1 MIAHTRPF
9 DPDRHDF
16 EKLWRFLQ
24 QDYVQKKD
32 RFVWLVSRLGD
43 WRYGL
48 WTEKKTIPS
57 FFRNHAQLWVDG
69 FDQPVGCVLSEDG
82 GEIFFIFT
90 QSGYDYLYGE
100 ILDWTVQ
107 HWRSRYATLK
117 TEVHEYQR
125 EALAVLEMRC
135 FRSLGVV
142 ATTRTYDL
150 LAKRDEPVRLAP
162 GFHIVDMA
170 ENMDYRSK
178 ALLNVNGFG
187 DQDQVS
193 EMDLLR
199 FEYSRE
205 NPAYDPA
212 LDLSVLTPEGLHVA
226 SCVGFT
232 DPANGMAEVEKV
244 RTHNRYR
251 RQGLAEAVIR
261 ECFHRFSAR
270 GIQRAYITGYSIAA
284 NGLYEKLGP
293 CDRKLW
299 YHYELGA

>member
-1 MIAHTRPF
+1 M
-9 DPDRHDF
+9 
-16 EKLWRFLQ
+16 
-24 QDYVQKKD
+24 
-32 RFVWLVSRLGD
+32 
-43 WRYGL
+43 
-48 WTEKKTIPS
+48 
-57 FFRNHAQLWVDG
+57 
-69 FDQPVGCVLSEDG
+69 
-82 GEIFFIFT
+82 
-90 QSGYDYLYGE
+90 
-100 ILDWTVQ
+100 
-107 HWRSRYATLK
+107 
-117 TEVHEYQR
+117 HENQR
-125 EALAVLEMRC
+125 EALAALEMRG

-142 ATTRTYDL
+142 ATTRAYDL
-150 LAKRDEPVRLAP
+150 LAKRDEPARLAP

-193 EMDLLR
+193 EFDLLR

-226 SCVGFT
+226 SCVGFA

-244 RTHNRYR
+244 CTHNRYR

-261 ECFHRFSAR
+261 ECFHRLSAR
-270 GIQRAYITGYSIAA
+270 GIPRAYITGYSTAA

-293 CDRKLW
+293 CAHKLW

>member
-24 QDYVQKKD
+24 QDYVQKRD

-57 FFRNHAQLWVDG
+57 FFRNHAQLWVDS
-69 FDQPVGCVLSEDG
+69 FDQPLGCVLSEDG

-90 QSGYDYLYGE
+90 QWGYDYLYSE

-107 HWRSRYATLK
+107 HWRSRYPTLK
-117 TEVHEYQR
+117 TEVHENQH
-125 EALAVLEMRC
+125 EALAALEMRG

-142 ATTRTYDL
+142 ATTRAYDL
-150 LAKRDEPVRLAP
+150 LAKRNEPARLVP

-193 EMDLLR
+193 EFDLLR

-226 SCVGFT
+226 SCVGFA

-244 RTHNRYR
+244 CTHNRYR

-261 ECFHRFSAR
+261 ECFCRLRAR
-270 GIQRAYITGYSIAA
+270 GIPRAYITGYSTAA

-293 CDRKLW
+293 CAHKLW

>member
-1 MIAHTRPF
+1 MLAHTRPF

-16 EKLWRFLQ
+16 EKLWRLLQ
-24 QDYVQKKD
+24 QDYAQKKD
-32 RFVWLVSRLGD
+32 GFVWLVSRLGD

-48 WTEKKTIPS
+48 WAEKKTIPS
-57 FFRNHAQLWVDG
+57 FFRTHAQLWVDG

-82 GEIFFIFT
+82 GNIFFIFT

-107 HWRSRYATLK
+107 HWRPRYATLK
-117 TEVHEYQR
+117 TEVHEQQR
-125 EALAVLEMRC
+125 EALAALEMRG
-135 FRSLGVV
+135 FRSRGVV
-142 ATTRTYDL
+142 ATTRAYDL
-150 LAKRDEPVRLAP
+150 LARRDEPTGLLP

-170 ENMDYRSK
+170 ENLDYRGK

-193 EMDLLR
+193 EFDLLR

-226 SCVGFT
+226 SCVGFA
-232 DPANGMAEVEKV
+232 DPLNGMAEVEKV
-244 RTHNRYR
+244 CTHNRYR

-261 ECFHRFSAR
+261 ACFHRLSVR
-270 GIQRAYITGYSIAA
+270 GIQRAYITGYSTAA

-293 CDRKLW
+293 CSHKLW
-299 YHYELGA
+299 YHYELGV